1 MTRDLARLLAPR
13 SIAVFGGGWAV
24 NVIEQCR
31 RMGFAG
37 PIWPVHPEKAE
48 VCGLPAF
55 PSVADL
61 PAAPDAAFV
70 GVNRH
75 ASIEIVRALAG
86 RGAGG
91 AVAFAAGWAEAA
103 AADLQAELVAAAGA
117 MPLLG
122 PNCYGL
128 LNYLDGAAIWPDQH
142 GGRRVDRGVAILS
155 QSSNVAINLTMQRRG
170 LPLAVVGCLGN
181 AAQTGLVELGRAL
194 LADSRVTALGAHVE
208 GIADAP
214 GFVAVAEAARA
225 AGKGVVVLKAGRSAA
240 GARAA
245 ASHTAALA
253 GQGAV
258 SSAFLAQCGVAEVA
272 TLEELVETLKILHVH
287 GPLTGRRLASLS
299 CSGGEAG
306 LVADLAAGL
315 PLDLAPPSP
324 ATAARLAQLLGPLVT
339 VANPLDYHT
348 FIWGNEDAT
357 AEVFTTML
365 ADHDAGL
372 FVIDLPRADRCDP
385 AGYDPALNAIARA
398 ARATG
403 RPAFACATLPENL
416 PEPLA
421 ETLMAE
427 GIVPL
432 MGLGTG
438 LAALAAVA
446 TPAGRPDWRPLPARA
461 EAAAVLLDEAAAKAL
476 LAGEG
481 IAVPRGVTAPS
492 LPELI
497 PLAAA
502 LTPPLA
508 LKGLG
513 FLHKT
518 EAGAVRLN
526 VSPADLAAAAPMPGA
541 TGYLVEEMVTGTVA
555 ELILGVRRDP
565 VYGATLTLGFGGTA
579 AELLADTVTLVLP
592 VSGEEVAAALGRL
605 RLAPLLAGH
614 RGRPRADTAA
624 AVDVALR
631 LAGLMAT
638 RPEIVEIEINP
649 LIVRTAGAVAAD
661 ALVRLEEP

>member
-1 MTRDLARLLAPR
+1 VTRDLARLLSPR

-37 PIWPVHPEKAE
+37 PIWPVHPDKAE
-48 VCGLPAF
+48 VCGLRAF
-55 PSVADL
+55 PSIADL

-75 ASIEIVRALAG
+75 ASIEVVRALAG

-91 AVAFAAGWAEAA
+91 AVAFAAGWAEAGA
-103 AADLQAELVAAAGA
+103 AGLQAELVAAAGA

-142 GGRRVDRGVAILS
+142 GGRRVDRGVAVLS

-170 LPLAVVGCLGN
+170 LPTAFVGCLGN

-194 LADSRVTALGAHVE
+194 LADPRVTALGAYVE

-214 GFVAVAEAARA
+214 GFAALAAAARA

-272 TLEELVETLKILHVH
+272 TLEELVETLKVLHRH
-287 GPLTGRRLASLS
+287 GPLAGRRLASLS

-315 PLDLAPPSP
+315 PLDLAPPSS
-324 ATAARLAQLLGPLVT
+324 ATAARLSELLGPLVT

-348 FIWGNEDAT
+348 FIWGNEAAT

-385 AGYDPALNAIARA
+385 AGYDPALNAIRRA

-421 ETLMAE
+421 ETLMAD

-438 LAALAAVA
+438 LAALAAAA
-446 TPAGRPDWRPLPARA
+446 TPAGRPDWRPLPARP
-461 EAAAVLLDEAAAKAL
+461 ESAAVLLDEAAAKAL
-476 LAGEG
+476 LAEAG

-526 VSPADLAAAAPMPGA
+526 LASADLATAAHMPGA
-541 TGYLVEEMVTGTVA
+541 TGYLAEEMITGTVA

-579 AELLADTVTLVLP
+579 AELLADTVALVLP
-592 VSGEEVAAALGRL
+592 VGGEDVAAALGRL

-614 RGRPRADTAA
+614 RGRPVADTAA

-631 LAGLMAT
+631 LAGLMAS

>member
-1 MTRDLARLLAPR
+1 MSRDLSRLLTPR

-37 PIWPVHPEKAE
+37 PIWPVHPEKSE
-48 VCGLPAF
+48 VGGLPAF

-75 ASIEIVRALAG
+75 ASIAVVRALAG

-91 AVAFAAGWAEAA
+91 AVAFAAGWAEAG
-103 AADLQAELVAAAGA
+103 AADLQAELVTAAGA

-170 LPLAVVGCLGN
+170 LPVAFVGCLGN

-194 LADSRVTALGAHVE
+194 LADPRVTALGAYVE
-208 GIADAP
+208 GFADAT
-214 GFVAVAEAARA
+214 GFAALAEAARK

-272 TLEELVETLKILHVH
+272 TPEELVETLKVLHVH
-287 GPLTGRRLASLS
+287 GPLGGRRLASLS

-315 PLDLAPPSP
+315 PLDLAPPAP
-324 ATAARLAQLLGPLVT
+324 AAAARLADLLGPLVAI
-339 VANPLDYHT
+339 ANPLDYHT
-348 FIWGNEDAT
+348 FIWGDEAAT

-365 ADHDAGL
+365 DGYDMGL
-372 FVIDLPRADRCDP
+372 FVLDIPRADRCDT
-385 AGYDPALNAIARA
+385 AGYDPALNAIRRA

-403 RPAFACATLPENL
+403 RPAFPCATLPESL

-421 ETLMAE
+421 ERLMAE

-438 LAALAAVA
+438 LAALAAA
-446 TPAGRPDWRPLPARA
+446 TTLAG
-461 EAAAVLLDEAAAKAL
+461 AAAKAL
-476 LAGEG
+476 LAEAG
-481 IAVPRGVTAPS
+481 IAVPRGVAAAT
-492 LPELI
+492 LPALV

-513 FLHKT
+513 HAHKT

-526 VSPADLAAAAPMPGA
+526 LSLADLAAAAPMPGA
-541 TGYLVEEMVTGTVA
+541 AGYLAEEMVTGTVA
-555 ELILGVRRDP
+555 ELLVGVRRDP
-565 VYGATLTLGFGGTA
+565 VCGATLTLGFGGTA
-579 AELLADTVTLVLP
+579 AELLADTATMVLP
-592 VSGEEVAAALGRL
+592 VSAEEVVAALGRL

-614 RGRPRADTAA
+614 RGRPVADTAA
-624 AVDVALR
+624 AVEVALR
-631 LAGLMAT
+631 LADLLAT
-638 RPEIVEIEINP
+638 RPGIVVIEINP
-649 LIVRTAGAVAAD
+649 LIVRTTGAVAAD
-661 ALVRLEEP
+661 ALIRMEEA